1 MELLS
6 IKESADFLRVKESTL
21 RTWINRK
28 QIPDSIIFRIGN
40 TVRIIKPKFEDWVL
54 NGGI

>member
-6 IKESADFLRVKESTL
+6 IKDTATILNVKESTV

-28 QIPDSIIFRIGN
+28 QIPDEIIFRIGN
-40 TVRIIKPKFEDWVL
+40 TVRIIKPKFENWVV
-54 NGGI
+54 NGSL